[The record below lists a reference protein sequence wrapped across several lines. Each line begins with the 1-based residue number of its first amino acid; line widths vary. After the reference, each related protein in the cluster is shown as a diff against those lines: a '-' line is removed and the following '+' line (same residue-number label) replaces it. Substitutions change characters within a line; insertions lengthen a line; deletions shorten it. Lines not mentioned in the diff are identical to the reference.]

1 MNLYNIYTIKW
12 LRRQVNEKVMER
24 SVNSLL
30 NDNKKLQNM
39 VINKKGN
46 LNFSSEKKTSN
57 ALEHLEKNSNKNIN
71 LKYFFTDSVLNKLKK
86 LRDIFL
92 EFDKKQTG
100 KIQLI

>member
-1 MNLYNIYTIKW
+1 MKLYNIYTIKW

-30 NDNKKLQNM
+30 YENKKLHNK
-39 VINKKGN
+39 VINKKQN
-46 LNFSSEKKTSN
+46 LNSSAEKNTSITI
-57 ALEHLEKNSNKNIN
+57 EHLEKNSNKNIK

-100 KIQLI
+100 KIQII